1 MRDKH
6 MKEVITKEEKK
17 DAVQSATQS
26 SISITNLRNFVERIE
41 RLEEQKNNFLEDI
54 REVYK
59 EAASN
64 GFDVPTMKKII
75 KLRKADLKK
84 LEEQE
89 YLLDLYRKAL
99 GV

>member
-1 MRDKH
+1 MT
-6 MKEVITKEEKK
+6 ETITKNKE
-17 DAVQSATQS
+17 TTNTG
-26 SISITNLRNFVERIE
+26 SISADRLKSFIERIE

-59 EAASN
+59 EASSN
-64 GFDVPTMKKII
+64 GFDAPTMKKVV
-75 KLRKADLKK
+75 KLRKADVKK

-89 YLLDLYRKAL
+89 YLLDLYRNAL